1 MASPANAPSAGAF
14 AVRVRR
20 LQSPTLVTG
29 RLSSPGPDC
38 VTICT
43 DFGTVYA
50 GEVLRAFV
58 SVGATTSSPVAGVS
72 VRLAMKAGGAEAVL
86 DDSSVVGAT
95 MGVGQTR
102 EFVVA
107 HRVTIIG
114 LHHMICAIDYRTQD
128 DKPMS
133 VTRVFKF
140 QTQAPF
146 AVITKVINVGVGR
159 FLAGLELTNQIQ
171 SNVAIE
177 SVQFVANPLIN
188 LPAPGQFVVDDLC
201 REYVTRCVP
210 GCGSERSVDREVVLG
225 TGHACSFSSAV
236 RWRPDLFDD
245 GSAAVIPL
253 SGKFQIK
260 WHQLASGSLRL
271 WPVRPSTADYVL
283 GESGCI
289 LSPPAA
295 CLAPSDLTVTVARC
309 PSRVPMESVFDVQ
322 FRLTNASP
330 VEKSN
335 VQLRFNKNRLS
346 TLRPAGCM
354 RWVRCDVLR
363 RLAPPCS
370 NRRSSGS
377 TGC

>member
-114 LHHMICAIDYRTQD
+114 LHHMICAIDYRTHD

-146 AVITKVINVGVGR
+146 AVITK
-159 FLAGLELTNQIQ
+159 

-201 REYVTRCVP
+201 RE
-210 GCGSERSVDREVVLG
+210 EVVLG

-260 WHQLASGSLRL
+260 WHQLAS
-271 WPVRPSTADYVL
+271 

-354 RWVRCDVLR
+354 RWRVDRLLKGQSIVIGTR
-363 RLAPPCS
+363 FAGLAPGIQAIS
-370 NRRSSGS
+370 GLTVSDGAQEFTFDGIGHVLIDRRPPSG
-377 TGC
+377 TAA